1 MDGGAPSEGERGPS
15 RGEESRERLV
25 DAAVELVVE
34 HYDQRVGLRDVFA
47 YLTPGAV
54 AQRAGLSRA
63 LLYHHWGDT
72 EHDGTGAFEAF
83 LAEVADRL
91 WSRPVT
97 GQDLPGQAV
106 SLPRNMS
113 DVVMAVADGQLA
125 RARADAASW
134 RAGEAL
140 ALHGVVPAQQGVR
153 AVEELAQEIVVLLA
167 WIERGPVPPLTAIDL
182 AAACSAVFEGFVLSD
197 LAVPGL
203 NTDRVEWTP
212 SQPPEATDGG
222 WTLLA
227 ITLESMLLHMTRP
240 LTPPGAGTP
249 PGPG

>member
-1 MDGGAPSEGERGPS
+1 MDGGAPSEGDRNMDRGA
-15 RGEESRERLV
+15 ESRDRLV

-34 HYDQRVGLRDVFA
+34 HYDQRSGLREVFA
-47 YLTPGAV
+47 YLTPGSV

-72 EHDGTGAFEAF
+72 EHDGSGAFEAF
-83 LAEVADRL
+83 LAEVADRV
-91 WSRPVT
+91 WARPVT
-97 GQDLPGQAV
+97 GQDLAGLVDP
-106 SLPRNMS
+106 LPHNMS
-113 DVVMAVADGQLA
+113 DVVVAVAGAQLD
-125 RARADAASW
+125 RATRVDAASW

-153 AVEELAQEIVVLLA
+153 AVQDLAVEIEALLG
-167 WIERGPVPPLTAIDL
+167 WIAREPVPPLAAIDL

-203 NTDRVEWTP
+203 NTDRVDWTP
-212 SQPPEATDGG
+212 AEVPDSDPGG

-227 ITLESMLLHMTRP
+227 ITLEAMLLHMTRP
-240 LTPPGAGTP
+240 LSSDGAGTP
-249 PGPG
+249 PA